1 MLIWDLFKMALRSLV
16 THKLRTFLTALGII
30 IGVAS
35 VISMISIGE
44 GARSQTQD
52 TISKFGTNIITVK
65 PGQKKSRHVT
75 TGKVDTLTL
84 DDAEYIKANIPLITG
99 VAAQVYR
106 SAQLKF
112 ENKNTNTTVR
122 GTGASYAR
130 LANFEMDLGRYFNI
144 EEIKSAKRICVLG
157 STALKNL
164 FAGINPLGKTI
175 KVNGKNFLVIGTTVP
190 KGALSWF
197 DPDDQ
202 IFIPVTTAQKRV
214 FGIKHVQSIDVQAGK
229 IEDLETIIEDI
240 TRVLRQKHNILE
252 GREDDFYVQNSAQFL
267 RSWGDSAKTFTYL
280 LGGIAAIS
288 LMVGGIGIMNIMLVS
303 VTERTREIGIRK
315 ALGAKKKEILEQFLI
330 ESVLISFLGG
340 GIGILLGIGISRFV
354 SDIGGWETI
363 VSTQSIILSFGFSV
377 AIGIF
382 FGFYPANKA
391 ANLNPIDALRYE

>member
-75 TGKVDTLTL
+75 TGKVDTLTM
-84 DDAEYIKANIPLITG
+84 DDANYIKTNISLITG

-130 LANFEMDLGRYFNI
+130 LANFEMDRGRFFND
-144 EEIKSAKRICVLG
+144 EEIRSARRVCVVG
-157 STALKNL
+157 STVLKNL
-164 FAGINPLGKTI
+164 FDNINPLGKTI
-175 KVNGKNFLVIGTTVP
+175 KVNGKNFLVIGTTIP

-202 IFIPVTTAQKRV
+202 IFIPVTTAQKRI
-214 FGIKHVQSIDVQAGK
+214 FGMKHVQSIDVQAGR
-229 IEDLETIIEDI
+229 IEDLEIIIEDI
-240 TRVLRQKHNILE
+240 TRLLKQKHNILE
-252 GREDDFYVQNSAQFL
+252 GKEDDFYVQNSAQFL

-340 GIGILLGIGISRFV
+340 GIGILLGIAISRFV
-354 SDIGGWETI
+354 SDIGGWDTI
-363 VSTQSIILSFGFSV
+363 VSTQSILMAFGFSV